1 MAADMV
7 VSRELKSLQ
16 DELSATQRERP
27 ATPAAPSATPA
38 EPATPSNKDGNEGE
52 LREQLRELAS
62 EVTSFFEDAE
72 KGIAAHP
79 TQSVVGALLLGI
91 LVGRLLGR
99 H

>member
-38 EPATPSNKDGNEGE
+38 EPATPSNTDGNEGE

-72 KGIAAHP
+72 KGIVAHP